1 MAATIASVL
10 LVTLVGLFVV
20 WPFLSPGAPA
30 ADAFRDGL
38 SPLERQ
44 KLEAYAALREAE
56 FDFRMGKLSD
66 ADYAALRDRYRH
78 EALAAIAAIEDA
90 RNRNKRERPR
100 PSSGGKAERRIA
112 FCPACGEALPA
123 GANFCGGCGHSLREL
138 VA

>member
-1 MAATIASVL
+1 MVATIASVL

-20 WPFLSPGAPA
+20 WPFISPA
-30 ADAFRDGL
+30 APVTDAVPDSL

-44 KLEAYAALREAE
+44 KLDAYAALREAE

-66 ADYAALRDRYRH
+66 TDYAALRDRYRH
-78 EALAAIAAIEDA
+78 EALAAIAAIEEA

-100 PSSGGKAERRIA
+100 ASSGGKGERRIA
-112 FCPACGEALPA
+112 FCPACGERLPA
-123 GANFCGGCGHSLREL
+123 GANFCGGCGHSIREL

>member
-1 MAATIASVL
+1 MVATIASVL
-10 LVTLVGLFVV
+10 LVTCVGLFVV
-20 WPFLSPGAPA
+20 WPFISPAAPA
-30 ADAFRDGL
+30 TDAIADVL

-66 ADYAALRDRYRH
+66 VDYAALRDRYRH

-90 RNRNKRERPR
+90 RNRTKRERPR
-100 PSSGGKAERRIA
+100 TGGGKVDRRLA
-112 FCPACGEALPA
+112 FCPACGTPLRAA
-123 GANFCGGCGHSLREL
+123 ANFCGGCGHSLREL

>member
-1 MAATIASVL
+1 MLTTIASVL

-20 WPFLSPGAPA
+20 WPFISPNAGASDA
-30 ADAFRDGL
+30 APDSI

-44 KLEAYAALREAE
+44 KLDAYVALREAE

-66 ADYAALRDRYRH
+66 ADYASLRDRYRH

-90 RNRNKRERPR
+90 RNRSRRERPR
-100 PSSGGKAERRIA
+100 GSAPGKVERRIA
-112 FCPACGEALPA
+112 FCPACGERIPPR
-123 GANFCGGCGHSLREL
+123 ANFCGGCGHSLREL

>member
-1 MAATIASVL
+1 MMTTIASVL

-20 WPFLSPGAPA
+20 WPFINPNAPSG
-30 ADAFRDGL
+30 DVLTDSV

-44 KLEAYAALREAE
+44 KLDAYLALREAE

-66 ADYAALRDRYRH
+66 ADYAGLRDRYRH

-90 RNRNKRERPR
+90 RNRTKRERPR
-100 PSSGGKAERRIA
+100 PAAGKSERRIA
-112 FCPACGEALPA
+112 FCPACGERLP
-123 GANFCGGCGHSLREL
+123 GRANFCGGCGHSVRDL

>member
-1 MAATIASVL
+1 MMATIASVL

-20 WPFLSPGAPA
+20 WPFLNPGAPA
-30 ADAFRDGL
+30 TDTLRDL
-38 SPLERQ
+38 VSPLERQ

-90 RNRNKRERPR
+90 RSRTRRERPR
-100 PSSGGKAERRIA
+100 ASSGAKGERRIA
-112 FCPACGEALPA
+112 FCPACGERLPA
-123 GANFCGGCGHSLREL
+123 SANFCGGCGHSLREL

>member
-1 MAATIASVL
+1 MMTTIASVL
-10 LVTLVGLFVV
+10 LVTIVGLFVV
-20 WPFLSPGAPA
+20 WPFINPNAPSG
-30 ADAFRDGL
+30 DLVPDSI

-44 KLEAYAALREAE
+44 KLDAYVALREAE

-90 RNRNKRERPR
+90 RNRTKRERPR
-100 PSSGGKAERRIA
+100 TASAKGERRIA
-112 FCPACGEALPA
+112 FCPACGERLA
-123 GANFCGGCGHSLREL
+123 GRANFCGSCGQSVRDL